1 MASAVFESNCT
12 CLSAGIQGSA
22 TVPRGIGKGAMP
34 ALPWRMFTGSGQV
47 FNWLSICHLE
57 KLFSVGSRAE
67 VSCHRAILKLV
78 WNVYFRFLV
87 QPWLWGVVHLVH
99 TLHPSHITS
108 LIHHIPHTS
117 YPSHITSL
125 THHIPHTSHPSH
137 IPHTLHTRDQKT
149 FTLKTTCGMVPFH
162 WWTLI
167 RLTDTQCCICG
178 SPNYQ
183 HNWFTTVRDALQPTV
198 RANKIANRGIWAPEP
213 VSLGTRL
220 VRTWRHSTFSGRET
234 LCCGYSCKY
243 ICVLKF
249 QGWLQPHN
257 YFNSRFLG
265 SVTTLVLHNAT
276 HTHHL
281 GIAETPQVY
290 NVTHATSYKTSP
302 QQEPLIML

>member
-1 MASAVFESNCT
+1 MCIFVFWFNH
-12 CLSAGIQGSA
+12 
-22 TVPRGIGKGAMP
+22 
-34 ALPWRMFTGSGQV
+34 GSGV
-47 FNWLSICHLE
+47 
-57 KLFSVGSRAE
+57 LFTWYT
-67 VSCHRAILKLV
+67 H
-78 WNVYFRFLV
+78 Y
-87 QPWLWGVVHLVH
+87 
-99 TLHPSHITS
+99 
-108 LIHHIPHTS
+108 IPHTS
-117 YPSHITSL
+117 HLSHITSL
-125 THHIPHTSHPSH
+125 THHIPHTSHPSHIISLTHH

-198 RANKIANRGIWAPEP
+198 RTNKIANRGIWAPEP

-257 YFNSRFLG
+257 YFNSRFWGLLLL
-265 SVTTLVLHNAT
+265 SYSIMLPTHTTLEWRRRHKYTTLP
-276 HTHHL
+276 
-281 GIAETPQVY
+281 TPHPTKQAL
-290 NVTHATSYKTSP
+290 NKNP
-302 QQEPLIML
+302 